1 MYENSLEILN
11 SNYKSE
17 KGSFIYSLHER
28 NYFNKDLYWEYYN
41 AILNI
46 TESSLNKPLDKEI
59 SKMIFDTY
67 NYFLKSIIWH
77 LSTNDL
83 SKIDNFPSE
92 GINLYVERLSV
103 RISSGYL
110 KNVILMNV
118 SLMKNY
124 KTHIIRRIKGL
135 RHNFYR

>member
-1 MYENSLEILN
+1 MKNSLEILN

-17 KGSFIYSLHER
+17 EGSFIYSLHER
-28 NYFNKDLYWEYYN
+28 NHFNKDLYWEYYN

-103 RISSGYL
+103 RISSGYFEKRHIDECIFDEEL
-110 KNVILMNV
+110 QNPY
-118 SLMKNY
+118 Y
-124 KTHIIRRIKGL
+124 KAD
-135 RHNFYR
+135 